1 MNQKPIICC
10 LDLEGVLV
18 PEIWIAVAN
27 KTKIAELRLTTRDI
41 PDYHALMRRRL
52 KILRRHRIK
61 LALIQKVIAG
71 LAPLAGAKNFLD
83 KLRAVRQTVVLS
95 DTYYEFA
102 MPLMKKLGYPSLFCN
117 WLSTD
122 REGYI
127 ADYHLR
133 QENGKEKAV
142 RALESAGFAVWA
154 AGDSY
159 NDITMLQAA
168 DRGILFKP
176 PAKIAKE
183 FPRFHVAKNHAELY
197 RELTRVK

>member
-1 MNQKPIICC
+1 MKTPICC

-18 PEIWIAVAN
+18 PEIWIKVSE
-27 KTKIAELRLTTRDI
+27 KTKIRELRLTTRDI
-41 PDYHALMRRRL
+41 PDYDALMKRRL
-52 KILRRHRIK
+52 KILRQHKIRLRDIEH
-61 LALIQKVIAG
+61 VISKIE
-71 LAPLAGAKNFLD
+71 PLSGARRFLD
-83 KLRAVRQTVVLS
+83 KLRAETQVVILS

-142 RALESAGFAVWA
+142 RALESNGFAGWA
-154 AGDSY
+154 AVDSY

-183 FPRFHVAKNHAELY
+183 FP
-197 RELTRVK
+197 